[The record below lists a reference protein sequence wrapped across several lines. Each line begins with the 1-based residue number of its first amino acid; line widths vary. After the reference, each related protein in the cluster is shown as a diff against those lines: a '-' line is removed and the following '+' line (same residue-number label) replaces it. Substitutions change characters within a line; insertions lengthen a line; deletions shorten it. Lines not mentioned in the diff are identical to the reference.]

1 MDRIV
6 LANEMGGGW
15 GHLLPLRAIADEFI
29 QRGCSVSL
37 LCRDYDKAVSA
48 FGNTGVAVEQSP
60 AHKPSK
66 SGFSLNYAQN
76 LWGNGYWNNEMLGAH
91 FQWWSD
97 RFRNLKPDF
106 ILADYAPTALLSA
119 MSLDIPRG
127 AIGTGFTLPPMTT
140 PLPFLHPW
148 LDSPV
153 KELFDIEDRVLSTIR
168 RHVPSLSSVAGIF
181 EGAERF
187 LLALPELDHFE
198 FRSSEKYTGPVFG
211 SASYPE
217 IEWPEGSGPR
227 VFIYLSAA
235 NRCLGGLMNHL
246 RRTGLPAFGY
256 IRNLPESDRKSMESP
271 TLRLSGNLVD
281 LEQAAAECTIAVT
294 QGGYHTSA
302 RMLLS
307 GTRLLICPEQLEQTL
322 FAYQLQKRGLCEF
335 VSFFSEA
342 DKVKER
348 FDAVSV
354 STKLEKNA
362 GAFAAKYAGYDS
374 SQTVKEIV
382 QICLNAA

>member
-6 LANEMGGGW
+6 FANEMGGGW

-29 QRGCSVSL
+29 QQGCHVSL
-37 LCRDYDKAVSA
+37 LCRDYDKASRA
-48 FGNTGVAVEQSP
+48 FGDIGVDIEKSP
-60 AHKPSK
+60 TWTINKT
-66 SGFSLNYAQN
+66 GFSLNYAQN

-148 LDSPV
+148 LDSPAEALSNSEE
-153 KELFDIEDRVLSTIR
+153 KVLGNIR
-168 RHVPSLSSVAGIF
+168 RHVPSLGSVAGIF

-187 LLALPELDHFE
+187 LLAFPELDHFE
-198 FRSSEKYTGPVFG
+198 IRLSEKYIGPVFG
-211 SASYPE
+211 LASYPE
-217 IEWPEGSGPR
+217 LSWPEEAGPR

-235 NRCLGGLMNHL
+235 NRCLDGLLKHL
-246 RRTGLPAFGY
+246 RRIGLPAFGY
-256 IRNLPESDRKSMESP
+256 IRDLPEADRHSMESP
-271 TLRLSGNLVD
+271 TLRLSDNLVNLD
-281 LEQAAAECTIAVT
+281 RAAAECDIAVT
-294 QGGYHTSA
+294 QGGFHTSA
-302 RMLLS
+302 QMLLS
-307 GTRLLICPEQLEQTL
+307 GARLLICPEQLEQTL

-348 FDAVSV
+348 FDAVVTSAE
-354 STKLEKNA
+354 LGKNA

-382 QICLNAA
+382 QTCLNAA

>member
-1 MDRIV
+1 MDRIIF
-6 LANEMGGGW
+6 ANEMGGGW

-29 QRGCSVSL
+29 QRGCNVSL
-37 LCRDYDKAVSA
+37 LCHDYNKAASA
-48 FGNTGVAVEQSP
+48 FRDTGIVIEQSP
-60 AHKPSK
+60 AHKPRK
-66 SGFSLNYAQN
+66 TGFSLNYAQN
-76 LWGNGYWNNEMLGAH
+76 LWRNGYWNNEILGAH

-97 RFRNLKPDF
+97 RFRNLQPDF

-153 KELFDIEDRVLSTIR
+153 KELSDIEDRVLGIIR
-168 RHVPSLSSVAGIF
+168 RHVPSVRSVAGIF

-198 FRSSEKYTGPVFG
+198 VRLSEKYIGPVFG

-217 IEWPEGSGPR
+217 LAWPEGSGPR

-235 NRCLGGLMNHL
+235 NRCLGGLMDHL
-246 RRTGLPAFGY
+246 RRSGLPALGY
-256 IRNLPESDRKSMESP
+256 IRDLPESDRKLLESP
-271 TLRLSGNLVD
+271 TLHLSGSLVD
-281 LEQAAAECTIAVT
+281 LDRAAAECDIAVT

-307 GTRLLICPEQLEQTL
+307 GARLLICPEQLEQTL

-335 VSFFSEA
+335 ISFFSEA

-348 FDAVSV
+348 FDVVVTSAE
-354 STKLEKNA
+354 LEKNA
-362 GAFAAKYAGYDS
+362 STFAAKYAGYDS
-374 SQTVKEIV
+374 SQTVKKIV
-382 QICLNAA
+382 QICLNPA

>member
-6 LANEMGGGW
+6 FANEMGGGW
-15 GHLLPLRAIADEFI
+15 GHLLPLRAIANEFI
-29 QRGCSVSL
+29 QYGCNVSL

-48 FGNTGVAVEQSP
+48 FGDRGVAIEQSP
-60 AHKPSK
+60 AYKISK
-66 SGFSLNYAQN
+66 TGFSLNYAQN
-76 LWGNGYWNNEMLGAH
+76 LWGNGYCNNETLGAH
-91 FQWWSD
+91 FQWWTD
-97 RFRNLKPDF
+97 RFRSLQPDF
-106 ILADYAPTALLSA
+106 VLADYAPTALLSA

-153 KELFDIEDRVLSTIR
+153 KELFDIEERVLATIR

-198 FRSSEKYTGPVFG
+198 VRLSEKYIGPVFG
-211 SASYPE
+211 LASYPE
-217 IEWPEGSGPR
+217 LAWPEGSGPR

-235 NRCLGGLMNHL
+235 NRCLGGLLNHL
-246 RRTGLPAFGY
+246 RRIGLPAYGH
-256 IRNLPESDRKSMESP
+256 IRDLPESDRKSLESP
-271 TLRLSGNLVD
+271 TLHLSGSLVNLD
-281 LEQAAAECTIAVT
+281 RAAAGCDIAVT
-294 QGGYHTSA
+294 QGGFHTSA

-307 GTRLLICPEQLEQTL
+307 GARLLICPEQLEQTL

-348 FDAVSV
+348 FDAVVTSV
-354 STKLEKNA
+354 ELGKNA
-362 GAFAAKYAGYDS
+362 SAFAAKYAGYDS

-382 QICLNAA
+382 QTCLNAA

>member
-1 MDRIV
+1 MGRIV

-29 QRGCSVSL
+29 QRGCNVSL
-37 LCRDYDKAVSA
+37 LCRDYDKAASA
-48 FGNTGVAVEQSP
+48 FGDMGVAIEQSP
-60 AHKPSK
+60 AHKLSK
-66 SGFSLNYAQN
+66 TGFSLNYAQN

-97 RFRNLKPDF
+97 RFRNLQPDF

-153 KELFDIEDRVLSTIR
+153 KELSDIEDRVLATIR
-168 RHVPSLSSVAGIF
+168 RHVPSVRSVAGIF

-198 FRSSEKYTGPVFG
+198 VRSSEKYIGPVFG
-211 SASYPE
+211 LASYPE
-217 IEWPEGSGPR
+217 LAWPEGSGPR

-235 NRCLGGLMNHL
+235 NRCLGD
-246 RRTGLPAFGY
+246 PD
-256 IRNLPESDRKSMESP
+256 E
-271 TLRLSGNLVD
+271 
-281 LEQAAAECTIAVT
+281 
-294 QGGYHTSA
+294 
-302 RMLLS
+302 
-307 GTRLLICPEQLEQTL
+307 
-322 FAYQLQKRGLCEF
+322 
-335 VSFFSEA
+335 
-342 DKVKER
+342 
-348 FDAVSV
+348 
-354 STKLEKNA
+354 
-362 GAFAAKYAGYDS
+362 S
-374 SQTVKEIV
+374 SQENRTSRFRVHQGSSRIRQKVTGVAHTAFERQSCKPRPGGSGMRHRGDAGRIPHERP
-382 QICLNAA
+382 NAPFRSPPADLPRAA